1 MCDRYAYS
9 GVAFTSAKGL
19 DLQWCKTCDQGLPAP
34 DCIIYL
40 DIPVEEAAQRGAFG
54 EERYERIDFQ
64 KKVRDQF
71 LQLKSEDEV
80 AKIVPWH
87 VLDARKSI
95 EDLQREIQVIADKVI
110 EDAAKQDIKKLWV

>member
-110 EDAAKQDIKKLWV
+110 EDAAQQDIKKLWV